1 MSLKGRHEPAA
12 LAVRQPE
19 SGHSSE
25 MPRADFGQCE
35 LSAKT
40 PLYGQFPKVT
50 VRLHPSIPKP
60 SLALQ
65 QIEVC
70 GASIVYAPLR
80 ACWSPNAPTD
90 DIASLDPAMGVA

>member
-1 MSLKGRHEPAA
+1 MSQPRLRFDNPKAA
-12 LAVRQPE
+12 IRPRCPEQTLASANCR
-19 SGHSSE
+19 
-25 MPRADFGQCE
+25 PRRRCTV
-35 LSAKT
+35 K
-40 PLYGQFPKVT
+40 FPKVT

>member
-1 MSLKGRHEPAA
+1 MS
-12 LAVRQPE
+12 QPRLRFQNPK

-25 MPRADFGQCE
+25 MPRAVFGQCE
-35 LSAKT
+35 LSARRRCTAK
-40 PLYGQFPKVT
+40 FPKVT

-70 GASIVYAPLR
+70 GASIVYAPRR

-90 DIASLDPAMGVA
+90 DIASLDPAVGVA

>member
-1 MSLKGRHEPAA
+1 
-12 LAVRQPE
+12 
-19 SGHSSE
+19 
-25 MPRADFGQCE
+25 
-35 LSAKT
+35 
-40 PLYGQFPKVT
+40 VT

>member
-40 PLYGQFPKVT
+40 PLYGQVSESD
-50 VRLHPSIPKP
+50 RS
-60 SLALQ
+60 A
-65 QIEVC
+65 
-70 GASIVYAPLR
+70 AP
-80 ACWSPNAPTD
+80 
-90 DIASLDPAMGVA
+90 IDP